1 MSAENFD
8 TRVSFIILSGL
19 ADMSV
24 WLGCSGWPFL
34 VGTSLKSMNKSLLVI
49 FVVVIMSTLS
59 YLTILV
65 KNCDQKVG
73 LANPLRLK
81 NTQFRIFLIFIFKI
95 YN

>member
-59 YLTILV
+59 YLTINFPTFLV
-65 KNCDQKVG
+65 LFLVLFNLGAVFTSCPQNS
-73 LANPLRLK
+73 LQHPLIL
-81 NTQFRIFLIFIFKI
+81 
-95 YN
+95 